1 MAGDW
6 IKMRSDL
13 ATDPAVI
20 AIAAKTGLDEFGV
33 VGRLHFMWAWF
44 DMHTTDGNAHVP
56 HVVGQVRDNSGTLA
70 FLDRHFGV
78 PNMSQAII
86 EVGWLEADE
95 HGVRMPKFDA
105 HNSESAKSRAISAKR
120 KSKYR
125 ERKGGTNVP
134 SLVGQQRDQ
143 RREEKSIN
151 TPLPP
156 VGGPKVEDLPE
167 DPTHSEVRRWIGAHK
182 KLMYSEK
189 LFRSLHRIWTHPSG
203 GASVVAECVD
213 AAIAGKAT
221 QIGPYAEG
229 VFNRRLASSGG
240 GGGSDG
246 RTQSPP
252 PILKGSTINAY

>member
-33 VGRLHFMWAWF
+33 VGRLHSLWAWA
-44 DMHTTDGNAHVP
+44 DSQTLDGNA
-56 HVVGQVRDNSGTLA
+56 VGVTES
-70 FLDRHFGV
+70 FLDRYLGV
-78 PNMSQAII
+78 TGMARAMVS
-86 EVGWLEADE
+86 VGWLEVNSCGLKIP
-95 HGVRMPKFDA
+95 HFDR
-105 HNSESAKSRAISAKR
+105 HNGQTAKARALTAKR
-120 KSKYR
+120 VAKFKDQKGNGYSVTQALPR
-125 ERKGGTNVP
+125 EEK
-134 SLVGQQRDQ
+134 
-143 RREEKSIN
+143 RREELIQH
-151 TPLPP
+151 PQPP
-156 VGGPKVEDLPE
+156 VGGSKVEDLPE
-167 DPTHSEVRRWIGAHK
+167 DPTLSEVRRWIGSHK

-189 LFRSLHRIWTHPSG
+189 LFRPLHRIWTHPSG
-203 GASVVAECVD
+203 GQSVVAECVD

-246 RTQSPP
+246 RTQAPP